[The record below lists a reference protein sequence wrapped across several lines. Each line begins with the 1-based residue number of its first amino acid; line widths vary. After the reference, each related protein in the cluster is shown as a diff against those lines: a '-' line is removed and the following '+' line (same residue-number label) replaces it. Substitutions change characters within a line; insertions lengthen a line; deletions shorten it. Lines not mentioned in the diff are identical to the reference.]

1 MEISIKKTEKEH
13 FDNNLFNLL
22 MVVDRQELKNFI
34 KELRDS
40 VVVSE

>member
-1 MEISIKKTEKEH
+1 MEIRIKKTEKEH
-13 FDNNLFNLL
+13 FDNNLFNWL
-22 MVVDRQELKNFI
+22 MVVDRQELKKFI